1 MPEAAEVA
9 FPDGNV
15 EEVAAKDYDYY
26 VYGYPYYLCKC
37 SFEEYEEY
45 WGVASVDVD
54 TEATAWC
61 PCFQYDYCSMG
72 LQVEVYND
80 AQDYIIDIFNGYDIP
95 MDPYTC
101 PFHPSNLEYIR
112 EAKNLALWKRAKKVG
127 QRDKAECP
135 ICRKTFKTG
144 EYYEFHVKTSHP
156 FSLSANNFDYKLGS
170 QDRGLPA
177 VPGGSQKQ

>member
-54 TEATAWC
+54 TEETAWC
-61 PCFQYDYCSMG
+61 PCFQYDSYEYQG
-72 LQVEVYND
+72 VEYEYAYEAD
-80 AQDYIIDIFNGYDIP
+80 W
-95 MDPYTC
+95 
-101 PFHPSNLEYIR
+101 PSQAGEDRSLER
-112 EAKNLALWKRAKKVG
+112 KKKHHAA
-127 QRDKAECP
+127 RSLE
-135 ICRKTFKTG
+135 RKKKSKK
-144 EYYEFHVKTSHP
+144 HHH
-156 FSLSANNFDYKLGS
+156 
-170 QDRGLPA
+170 
-177 VPGGSQKQ
+177 